1 MMPESRP
8 QHQAA
13 VVADEISTSNF
24 TRTGTGSQQQLMHHD
39 ITTSTLL
46 STFVGCAAA
55 AAITYPGE
63 LARMQWQKSALRIWD
78 PEQHHTLMNMHSNSN
93 SRSSSSN
100 EPFFRKLRILTP
112 MIRLLSNEM
121 AGTALTSIITP
132 TTAAESSN
140 TNNANDLW
148 KKEVVLAG
156 AIAGCCQALLLSPIE
171 AYHAHNLYMREQ
183 LGLYNPKNSWSHW
196 LKSHLVEGGTY
207 NPQERR
213 ARAFRGIQISAAREV
228 VFNVTFFPLF
238 HALQQQKLAQY
249 VPSSL
254 LGTTNGN
261 DNDNNNNA
269 INLVLSGIGAGTIC
283 SLAVTPMDIFKSYM
297 MHSRER
303 WHWWTGT
310 QLVAPPLNMLARAL
324 ILQAFCFG
332 PAFGIVAAIYEL
344 T

>member
-1 MMPESRP
+1 MPESRP

-13 VVADEISTSNF
+13 VADEISTSNSAR
-24 TRTGTGSQQQLMHHD
+24 TGTGTGSQQQLMHHD

-78 PEQHHTLMNMHSNSN
+78 PEQHHTLMNMHSNS
-93 SRSSSSN
+93 RSSSSN

-132 TTAAESSN
+132 TTAAECFN
-140 TNNANDLW
+140 TNNADDLW

-171 AYHAHNLYMREQ
+171 AYHAHNLCLREQ
-183 LGLYNPKNSWSHW
+183 LGMYNHNNSWSHW
-196 LKSHLVEGGTY
+196 VKSHLVEGGSY
-207 NPQERR
+207 DPRERR

-249 VPSSL
+249 LPSSL
-254 LGTTNGN
+254 LGAA
-261 DNDNNNNA
+261 NDNNNHNRA
-269 INLVLSGIGAGTIC
+269 INLVLSGIGAGTLC

-324 ILQAFCFG
+324 TLQAFCFG